1 MGTFSVNYY
10 KTNLRRLNAKIE
22 ALSQFEVQSF
32 ELSRLEM
39 IKEGAIT
46 RGRWIDQMFYWT
58 SFI

>member
-10 KTNLRRLNAKIE
+10 KTNLNAKIE